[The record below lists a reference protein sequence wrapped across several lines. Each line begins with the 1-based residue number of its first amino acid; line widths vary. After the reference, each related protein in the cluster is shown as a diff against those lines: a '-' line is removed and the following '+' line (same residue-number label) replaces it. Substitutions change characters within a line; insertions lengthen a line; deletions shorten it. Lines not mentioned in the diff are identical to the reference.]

1 MARDHNQ
8 TRTYPMSVDYIGDC
22 VFALSVAGVGYNVWN
37 SGAYGNGFEIAL
49 NHTISMTS
57 YGEEIRV
64 MIWPMGDQVQVTVYS
79 KNAWPL
85 QLVDMGR
92 NEKNALE
99 IFDAIETGRYLNHP
113 VFLQMKQQG
122 MAMAQQQGQPM
133 PPQGPPMQQPQQGM
147 PPQGQP
153 MMQQQPQGQWQ
164 NMPPQGQGM
173 QQPPQGMPM
182 QQPPQGPPP
191 QQWQNMPPQGAQPM
205 SPQGPPMQQPP
216 QGMPPQV

>member
-1 MARDHNQ
+1 M
-8 TRTYPMSVDYIGDC
+8 
-22 VFALSVAGVGYNVWN
+22 
-37 SGAYGNGFEIAL
+37 GNGFEIDL

-64 MIWPMGDQVQVTVYS
+64 MLWPMGNQVQVTVYS

-122 MAMAQQQGQPM
+122 MAMVRQQGQP
-133 PPQGPPMQQPQQGM
+133 
-147 PPQGQP
+147 
-153 MMQQQPQGQWQ
+153 
-164 NMPPQGQGM
+164 M

-182 QQPPQGPPP
+182 QQPPHGPPP

-205 SPQGPPMQQPP
+205 PPQGPP
-216 QGMPPQV
+216 PQV